1 MPPLKLDTIAAG
13 VAPVPGRPGLAFFAG
28 ALVAMSPTGS
38 LAQSAAHPSNPG
50 ERKDTMYQQIKRGAD
65 VAIFPPLAAV
75 TVPTTKILAIGN
87 VTAKGTPDA
96 IGAVLPFEVRATVR
110 LHLAGKIDQWFFQ
123 NQSYGVVFI
132 MNCATVAGSLERL
145 RVAGDGAVRRPAP
158 ARHEAAGQIV
168 AQEIRLV
175 RRCHSRA
182 RSAAARGQGCGRR
195 HGQRIE
201 TDRGRR
207 QPHRQ
212 GRAEGAHHAV
222 VME

>member
-1 MPPLKLDTIAAG
+1 MTAHKLDTIAAG
-13 VAPVPGRPGLAFFAG
+13 VARLTRLAGLSVFAA

-123 NQSYGVVFI
+123 NESYGVVFI
-132 MNCATVAGSLERL
+132 MNCATVAEAHELLEKL
-145 RVAGDGAVRRPAP
+145 PLGVAGMMEFELIPLGPLKPLAGLLGESPRP
-158 ARHEAAGQIV
+158 
-168 AQEIRLV
+168 
-175 RRCHSRA
+175 
-182 RSAAARGQGCGRR
+182 
-195 HGQRIE
+195 
-201 TDRGRR
+201 
-207 QPHRQ
+207 
-212 GRAEGAHHAV
+212 
-222 VME
+222 